1 MNRSFLVLFF
11 LLFVCTAV
19 RADFTQAYQNTG
31 RPYSNPDYDKS
42 SIWVNATNYPGVFLD
57 NCPVEINSF
66 RVTEF
71 AIELVDANDVNVS
84 FLYDWNGDH
93 KLNIF
98 GVDIVD
104 ASGTVI
110 KKDYHYGTDGGGNTS
125 PANNVYTLSG
135 VPAGIYTMRCFACNV
150 VGGDVVT
157 YAAGTISVSG
167 ACKYIVDGVYELKN
181 QGNAG
186 SRGWFVFSNLYPG
199 KIKVAASSLSG
210 YTSSNFCFPEV
221 YATALNCR
229 WYLVTSN
236 SGKRYLFSLQDGSF
250 ISKSGEFAIL
260 DSEKPLPVILHSSVR
275 NAKYFHIKAYNGEA
289 YLSNEVVNGISGEQA
304 CWVGDGNCDGAVF
317 EFVKNLGQVNSAML
331 LKAKEII
338 EKAEQAPSFEWSSS
352 TLWSVVDESD
362 YSSVA
367 LNENRFDDIYS
378 HDYESLL
385 VDGASALSVTFN
397 NTGTGH
403 ALNICGVELV
413 DGNGCV
419 VSGDYHAGIAG
430 AQPMGNVYALKV
442 VEAGEY
448 SLRVLV
454 TGDANNEPNESDG
467 VIAVALE
474 GLSASDFAFDVEFK
488 EDFATLYLG
497 YKVAVPP
504 GVEAYVVN
512 EIASGWVRLERL
524 GDVIPATTPVI
535 LKNAGTGT
543 VYTFVYTNETA
554 PSVGVNMLK
563 GSFVNRY
570 VMGEAYVLA
579 VGNSGLGFY
588 LAVLQDGMFLNNAN
602 RAYLPVG
609 NEWSVPQNGTRLRLD
624 YGNTLSIE
632 TSKVNDSKLK
642 AAFNLRGLPVGE
654 FYERGIY
661 IIDGKKVLFE

>member
-1 MNRSFLVLFF
+1 MNRFFFALFF
-11 LLFVCTAV
+11 LLFGCTAMK
-19 RADFTQAYQNTG
+19 ADFTQAYLNTG
-31 RPYSNPDYDKS
+31 RQNGNPDYDKS
-42 SIWVNATNYPGVFLD
+42 SIWVNATNFPSAFLD
-57 NCPVEINSF
+57 NRPVEINSF
-66 RVTEF
+66 RVTEI
-71 AIELVDANDVNVS
+71 AIELDVAGDVNVS
-84 FLYDWNGDH
+84 FIYDWNGDH
-93 KLNIF
+93 KLNIL

-181 QGNAG
+181 QGDAG
-186 SRGWFVFSNLYPG
+186 SRGWFVFSSLYPG

-250 ISKSGEFAIL
+250 ISKSGEQATL
-260 DSEKPLPVILHSSVR
+260 DSEKPVPVILQSSVR
-275 NAKYFHIKAYNGEA
+275 NAKYFQIKAYNGEA

-317 EFVKNLGQVNSAML
+317 EFVKNSGKVNSAML
-331 LKAKEII
+331 LKAKDII
-338 EKAEQAPSFEWSSS
+338 EKAEQGPSFEWSSS
-352 TLWSVVDESD
+352 TLWSAVDESD
-362 YSSVA
+362 YSSVS
-367 LNENRFDDIYS
+367 LNKNRLDGIYS
-378 HDYESLL
+378 HDYENLL
-385 VDGASALSVTFN
+385 VDGAAALSVTFN
-397 NTGTGH
+397 YAGAGC
-403 ALNICGVELV
+403 ALNICGVEAV
-413 DGNGCV
+413 DVNGCV

-430 AQPMGNVYALKV
+430 AQPMDNVYALKV

-454 TGDANNEPNESDG
+454 TGDANNKPNESGG
-467 VIAVALE
+467 VIAVVFE
-474 GLSASDFAFDVEFK
+474 GLSASDFSFDVEFK

-512 EIASGWVRLERL
+512 EIANDWVRLERL

-535 LKNAGTGT
+535 LKNVGAVT
-543 VYTFVYTNETA
+543 VYTFAYTNEAA

-563 GSFVNRY
+563 GSFVNRN
-570 VMGEAYVLA
+570 VVGEAYVLA

-602 RAYLPVG
+602 KAYLPVG
-609 NEWSVPQNGTRLRLD
+609 NEWSVPQNGPGLRLD

-642 AAFNLRGLPVGE
+642 AAFNLQGLPVDE
-654 FYERGIY
+654 FDERGVY
-661 IIDGKKVLFE
+661 IIDGKKVLSK